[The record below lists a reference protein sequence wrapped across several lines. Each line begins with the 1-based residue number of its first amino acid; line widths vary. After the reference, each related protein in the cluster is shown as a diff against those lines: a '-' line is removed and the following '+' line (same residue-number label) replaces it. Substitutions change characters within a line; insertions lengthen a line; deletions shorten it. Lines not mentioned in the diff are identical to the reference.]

1 MLVVQRTSSDLRL
14 NPHVHAV
21 FLDGVYSDDGDSVTF
36 HPLGRLSTAD
46 VEAVIEDGMARM
58 TSYLRRRGLL
68 DDARDAEDTESDSEA
83 SGLAALAATA
93 ASGMSPPGVPAFR
106 RGALR
111 SGSRVGPTAW
121 CASR

>member
-68 DDARDAEDTESDSEA
+68 DDARDARTRR
-83 SGLAALAATA
+83 ATA
-93 ASGMSPPGVPAFR
+93 R
-106 RGALR
+106 RAGWRRWPRLR
-111 SGSRVGPTAW
+111 RAG
-121 CASR
+121 